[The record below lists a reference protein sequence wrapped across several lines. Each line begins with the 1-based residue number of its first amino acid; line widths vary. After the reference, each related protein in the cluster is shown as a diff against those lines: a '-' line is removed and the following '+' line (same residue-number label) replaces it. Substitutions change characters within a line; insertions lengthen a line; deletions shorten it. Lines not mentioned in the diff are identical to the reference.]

1 MDDPPFLISQERDPM
16 RSKCHPGVMQI
27 SSEALCLN
35 SLEFVVF
42 ALDKD
47 HAMC

>member
-1 MDDPPFLISQERDPM
+1 MIRLFDITGKGPYEIKMPSGL
-16 RSKCHPGVMQI
+16 MQI